1 MRPPRRLRHGEEAT
15 LVEHLDEL
23 RSRILISLA
32 TLIVGTIVAFVFQHH
47 ILHWLSQP
55 LPPARKKQGLLT
67 LGVAEPFLVTFKISI
82 WAGLGLA
89 FPVVLWQIW
98 GFFAPAVAERSQR
111 LVAVFVA
118 FSSALLACGVVF
130 AYYVVLPAA
139 LKFLTSYNEQS
150 FNIQIRATDYYNFVL
165 LTLVGVGVVFELPVF
180 VLALVRLGVLTSNR
194 LRHTR
199 RLGYFIV
206 AVVAVALPGI
216 DPVTTTLEA
225 IPLFVLYEGS
235 IWLSVL
241 MERYWMRRTDD
252 AYEPVDM
259 DGWDEPDEPDEP

>member
-32 TLIVGTIVAFVFQHH
+32 TLVVGAIVAFAFQHWL
-47 ILHWLSQP
+47 LHVLVQP
-55 LPPARKKQGLLT
+55 LPPKRRHLLT
-67 LGVAEPFLVTFKISI
+67 LGVAEPFLVTFKLCI

-111 LVAVFVA
+111 LVAAFVA
-118 FSSALLACGVVF
+118 FSSALLVGGVVF

-139 LKFLTSYNEQS
+139 LKFLTSYNDQS
-150 FNIQIRATDYYNFVL
+150 FDIKIRAADYFGFVL
-165 LTLVGVGVVFELPVF
+165 LTLVGVGVVFELPIF
-180 VLALVRLGVLTSNR
+180 VLALVKLGVLTSHR

-199 RLGYFIV
+199 RMGYFIV
-206 AVVAVALPGI
+206 AVVAVLLPGI

-241 MERYWMRRTDD
+241 MERYWTSDSEPPFDSTD
-252 AYEPVDM
+252 A
-259 DGWDEPDEPDEP
+259 